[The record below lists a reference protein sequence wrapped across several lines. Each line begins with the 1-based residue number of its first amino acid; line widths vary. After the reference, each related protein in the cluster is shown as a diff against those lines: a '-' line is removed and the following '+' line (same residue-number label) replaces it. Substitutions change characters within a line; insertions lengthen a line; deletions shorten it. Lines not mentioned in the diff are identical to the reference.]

1 MTDVHQEL
9 FRQAWNLL
17 EPWHNKGVRTTKE
30 TLNRLFREQ
39 LQAGGANLPNV
50 PEIWEDNLIPRLE
63 VWDPDLLAM
72 LVRLHDRDQPRGL
85 ANLPILLIEHN
96 GRFFLIDGTNR
107 VNKAVRDQ
115 HPLNAIILLVNNA
128 IAQER

>member
-1 MTDVHQEL
+1 MTDVRQEL
-9 FRQAWNLL
+9 FRQAWGLL

-39 LQAGGANLPNV
+39 LQAGGENWPDV
-50 PEIWEDNLIPRLE
+50 PEIWEPNLIPRLE
-63 VWDPDLLAM
+63 MCDPDRLAM
-72 LVRLHDRDQPRGL
+72 LVRVHDRDQPQGP
-85 ANLPILLIEHN
+85 ASLPILLVEYI

-115 HPLNAIILLVNNA
+115 HPLNAIILLVRHA
-128 IAQER
+128 VTEEC